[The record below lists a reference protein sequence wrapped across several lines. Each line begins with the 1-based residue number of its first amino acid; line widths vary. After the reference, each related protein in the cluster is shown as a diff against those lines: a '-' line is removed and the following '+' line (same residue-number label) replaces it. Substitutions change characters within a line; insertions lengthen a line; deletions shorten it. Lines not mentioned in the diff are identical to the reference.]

1 MSEVFKKLDAINVND
16 YVDKKGSYSYLSWS
30 DAWRMV
36 KQEFDDVSST
46 VYENADG
53 WNYHHDGRTAWV
65 KTGVTINGVEHIE
78 YLPIMDNRNRAIPLG
93 NIDSRQVNDTIQR
106 SITKAFARHGLGLY
120 IYRGESLP
128 KSESEAEK
136 EERELLQTKYHNA
149 FEKVATDQDEY
160 GYDEL
165 AEEIKTIKHSNSV
178 IKFIGEQQ
186 SAELK
191 AFRQKMKQRSKS

>member
-1 MSEVFKKLDAINVND
+1 MS
-16 YVDKKGSYSYLSWS
+16 KKGDYSYLSWS
-30 DAWRMV
+30 DAWTSV
-36 KQEFDDVSST
+36 KEKFDDVSST

-78 YLPIMDNRNRAIPLG
+78 YLPIMDNRNRAVPLG

-128 KSESEAEK
+128 KAESEADK

-149 FEKVATDQDEY
+149 FEKVANDEDEY
-160 GYDEL
+160 AYDEL
-165 AEEIKTIKHSNSV
+165 AEEIQTIKHSHSV
-178 IKFIGEQQ
+178 IKFIDKEQ
-186 SAELK
+186 SAKLK
-191 AFRQKMKQRSKS
+191 SYRALMKKRNK